1 MQRSGQLDEVVSDHF
16 EETSEGR
23 WRRYLHL
30 PHRDPDRIGT
40 WAPMRVRNYRLFFSG
55 QIISVPGTWLQ
66 TIAQAWLV
74 LQLSSSGSALG
85 FTVAL
90 QSLPVLLLGPWG
102 GTVADRVDKRLALIG
117 TQLAQGLL
125 ALILGLLTATG
136 VVELW
141 MVWVLAFGLGLARS
155 VDSPVRQ
162 SFVSEMVE
170 SRLLPRAIALN
181 SVIVSAARAI
191 GPASG
196 GLIIAAFGVAPCFL
210 INAGSFIAVIGAL
223 LAMNRDEL
231 RRSEP
236 VKRTP
241 GMVREGFRYVSREP
255 KLRAPLLMMVLV
267 GTFAYEFQVSLPL
280 LAHETFQSGAA
291 GFGLLY
297 ACMGVGA
304 VTGGLTIAGKL
315 PIGVRTQG
323 IAAAAFGVLLAG
335 VAISPTML
343 VAGLLLLF
351 AGAASVTFTSTTNSS
366 LQLRS
371 LPSLRGRVMA
381 LYLVAFMGSTP
392 IGGPI
397 VGWVGEQFGARWSIG
412 IGAAACG
419 LAAVMAARTLARY
432 ANGRSA
438 ATSASLGAVASR
450 SETT

>member
-1 MQRSGQLDEVVSDHF
+1 MQRSGPLVEEELPHFDEPA
-16 EETSEGR
+16 GR
-23 WRRYLHL
+23 WRRRLHL
-30 PHRDPDRIGT
+30 PLRDADRIGT

-125 ALILGLLTATG
+125 ALVLGILTATG

-141 MVWVLAFGLGLARS
+141 MVWVLALGLGFARS
-155 VDSPVRQ
+155 IDSPVRQ
-162 SFVSEMVE
+162 SFISEMVD
-170 SRLLPRAIALN
+170 SPLLPRAIALN

-223 LAMNRDEL
+223 LAMRRHEL
-231 RRSEP
+231 HPSEP

-241 GMVREGFRYVSREP
+241 GLVREGFRYVSREP
-255 KLRAPLLMMVLV
+255 KLRAPLLMMVLI

-280 LAHETFQSGAA
+280 LAHQTFRSGAA

-297 ACMGVGA
+297 AAMGVGA
-304 VTGGLTIAGKL
+304 VTGGLTIAGRV
-315 PIGVRTQG
+315 PIGLRTQG

-397 VGWVGEQFGARWSIG
+397 VGWVGEAFGARWSIG
-412 IGAAACG
+412 VGAASCAV
-419 LAAVMAARTLARY
+419 AALMAARTLVRY
-432 ANGRSA
+432 SKGSSA